1 MKITAHRPDM
11 NQEYRNEFVEN
22 NIYPFAEIGRVVVD
36 RTTGEIK
43 KRCSYN
49 DSNYDIDG
57 NHIEF
62 DSATEEMMVYIP
74 AFYYKRTWNGD
85 QLEDSI
91 LTEKPDSLS
100 KYGYSVHPAFIKADG
115 TIRDYFLIGAF
126 IGVYKDNQLRSV
138 PSLEKPKV
146 SVNITSFREAARRN
160 RSINWNLFNFLQ
172 LSALQIL
179 YKVGFQNL
187 HSQNIIGDGWTK
199 QSASATV
206 GTTMGIGNRSGYSEQ
221 NGNQISIFGIEDF
234 YGNVWQWIDGFL
246 LTDDGYYITGDANN
260 FGQLESHD
268 FIQTTV
274 PASQGYVKQMTKI
287 DGKYD
292 CVNIPGVFGGGQDTY
307 YCDSFWAHKAT
318 QTNVCALGG
327 NWSNSSAA
335 GCWYLSCSYVASVAY
350 AYNGAR
356 LCWFEN

>member
-22 NIYPFAEIGRVVVD
+22 NIYPFTEIGRVVVD
-36 RTTGEIK
+36 STTGEIK
-43 KRCSYN
+43 RRCSYN

-57 NHIEF
+57 NPIEF

-100 KYGYSVHPAFIKADG
+100 KYGYNVHQAFIKADG

-126 IGVYKDNQLRSV
+126 LGTYVDNQLRSV
-138 PSLEKPKV
+138 PRLEKPRLG
-146 SVNITSFREAARRN
+146 VNITSFREAARRN
-160 RSINWNLFNFLQ
+160 RSTNWNLFNFLQ

-199 QSASATV
+199 QGDRAIV
-206 GTTMGIGNRSGYSEQ
+206 GTTMGIGNMSGYSEQ
-221 NGNQISIFGIEDF
+221 NGDQISVFGIEDF
-234 YGNVWQWIDGFL
+234 YGNLWQWIDGFL
-246 LTDDGYYITGDANN
+246 LTSDGCYITGDANN

-268 FIQTTV
+268 FIQATV
-274 PASQGYVKQMTKI
+274 PKNNGYIKQMI
-287 DGKYD
+287 RISGKYD
-292 CVNIPGVFGGGQDTY
+292 CVNIPENITANQNTY
-307 YCDSFWAHKAT
+307 YCDKFWGNNST
-318 QTNVCALGG
+318 GTTVCAFGG
-327 NWSNSSAA
+327 SFNEGYNA
-335 GCWYLSCSYVASVAY
+335 GCYALYCSFGAGSSSNYVGSRLS
-350 AYNGAR
+350 
-356 LCWFEN
+356 WFEN